1 MTRSKIWPA
10 AMLAVALAGCASQP
24 KTAGIASLDC
34 NPKAPPVVLIA
45 VSGTGLSQALIYQG
59 EGALRYY
66 PMQARALNTMG
77 STVVRCGDLSQPDTC
92 RADQPSDEGFDV
104 VGARLVSSLLRVQP
118 TSGTD
123 GRYDVRFVMLE
134 KASFGDRRCHSPP
147 IRDLD
152 IQV

>member
-1 MTRSKIWPA
+1 MSRSKTLA
-10 AMLAVALAGCASQP
+10 ATLVAVALTGCASAP
-24 KTAGIASLDC
+24 NTGRIASLEC

-45 VSGTGLSQALIYQG
+45 VSGTGLPTALIYQG

-66 PMQARALNTMG
+66 PEEARRLNTMG
-77 STVVRCGDLSQPDTC
+77 STVVRCDDLALPESC
-92 RADQPSDEGFDV
+92 KADQPSTAGFDE
-104 VGARLVSSLLRVQP
+104 VGAKLVSSLLRVQP
-118 TSGTD
+118 ASGAD

-134 KASFGDRRCHSPP
+134 KAKFRDRRCPSPP